1 MDLFPLHH
9 DGNAHMFA
17 LDHQCVQPVS
27 ALGLN
32 GKNRNVQLKRAAVMT
47 QRAFLMDTAGLM
59 LDIKAMIPF
68 GKEIFIPTLAKD
80 VKISLEVYLWT

>member
-1 MDLFPLHH
+1 
-9 DGNAHMFA
+9 
-17 LDHQCVQPVS
+17 
-27 ALGLN
+27 
-32 GKNRNVQLKRAAVMT
+32 MT

-80 VKISLEVYLWT
+80 VKISLEV